1 MSTVF
6 IPSFVASFTCSFFDS
21 LLNCSN
27 SYKMKLAVTVL
38 IFCCALAVQAQTPTR
53 PNFFATLI
61 NAIFRRRP
69 SPQQQLAAAEAAAQ
83 TNPLAGVDLSQLLNN
98 QAVQQQPEIFTKFV
112 TETATTT
119 ETETITSSIPS
130 LERITSVETII
141 EQTVQTIYE
150 TVKVTE
156 VMTDHTT
163 ITATACP
170 SSVASKDAVSSSS
183 AAAKPSKA
191 S

>member
-1 MSTVF
+1 
-6 IPSFVASFTCSFFDS
+6 
-21 LLNCSN
+21 
-27 SYKMKLAVTVL
+27 MKLAVTVL

-53 PNFFATLI
+53 PNFFASII

-98 QAVQQQPEIFTKFV
+98 QAAQQPEIVTKFV
-112 TETATTT
+112 TETATAT

-130 LERITSVETII
+130 LERITSIETII